1 MNTGKRATIREV
13 SEYSGVSIATVSR
26 VIHQNGRFSVETEKR
41 VRDAMA
47 ALHYEPDVIARGMRM
62 QAMPTVGVIVPDILD
77 DSMALMMRTVQ
88 QCLFAYDYS
97 TVFFNSSENGE
108 ESQRFIDSMY
118 AQRAAGLI
126 YIPDSQCN
134 HVALHDIPTVF
145 FDRAPA
151 CMPDSPACI
160 IQQNNA
166 ECAAEV
172 ANWLLKLGKRKIA
185 IVGDKHGISAHRDRV
200 NGMTDMLRQN
210 NVTPAAIIQVDS
222 QRTTETVNEF
232 GRLLDS
238 GIALDAVF
246 CTSIRSTVGAMSA
259 LKMRDITQDQ
269 IRVAGFGVHRLYQYG
284 LIDYLAVYE
293 PILNMAKAA
302 SDTLVRLIRGDP
314 NFPKQQVF
322 PAECIYHRED
332 VTKMFQRD
340 T

>member
-172 ANWLLKLGKRKIA
+172 AN
-185 IVGDKHGISAHRDRV
+185 V

-222 QRTTETVNEF
+222 QRTTEAVNEF

-314 NFPKQQVF
+314 NIPKQQVF

-340 T
+340 K